1 MCRCEI
7 EVGMLYFSLNAATK
21 KYYIFTG
28 GKTMNAYGTQK
39 LPKIKITSQKNYKA
53 PHSEVS

>member
-1 MCRCEI
+1 
-7 EVGMLYFSLNAATK
+7 MLYFSSNAATK